1 MDTTRSPYCRATVN
15 YTGEGGLVPTEVDIL
30 DGRMAKDS
38 LDRQQCGFELVSH
51 VSRVEDWHDR
61 AALELVCYD
70 EIASLARSL
79 TGCDAVIFDG
89 AVLRS
94 REEGQR
100 HPDLGPVKSVHS
112 DYTEGYREMIQ
123 NPHHPYSGIMA
134 PSMARAG
141 ISTEDIARAERVLV
155 LQFWRNVGPV
165 DMDHPI
171 AFCDAR
177 SVRRSSLRDIHLSNF
192 GDVQVEYDVLV
203 LEPPPEPEQY
213 RWYTF
218 PRMTVDEVVVWRG
231 YDDSC
236 VERDE
241 PFWTPHTAFLD
252 PNTGPDAPGRVSLEM
267 RATCLFHGHA

>member
-1 MDTTRSPYCRATVN
+1 MDKSRSLYCRATVN
-15 YTGEGGLVPTEVDIL
+15 YTDETGLVPTGVDIL
-30 DGRMAKDS
+30 DGRVAKDS
-38 LDRQQCGFELVSH
+38 LDWQQCGFDLVSH
-51 VSRVEDWHDR
+51 VSRVVDWHDW

-70 EIASLARSL
+70 EITSLARSL

-89 AVLRS
+89 CVLRS
-94 REEGQR
+94 REMGQL
-100 HPDLGPVKSVHS
+100 HADLGPAKAVHT

-123 NPHHPYSGIMA
+123 NPNHPYSRIMA

-141 ISTEDIARAERVLV
+141 ISIADIERAERVLV

-165 DMDHPI
+165 DMDYPM

-177 SVRRSSLRDIHLSNF
+177 SVRRSSLREIHGSTF
-192 GDVQVEYDVLV
+192 GDVQVGYDVFA

-213 RWYTF
+213 RWYAF

-252 PNTGPDAPGRVSLEM
+252 PNTGPHAPGRVSLEM